1 MIRRCRGIVG
11 ANRVFLI
18 ACLSK
23 SLSNMVV
30 SAVKLLWFLRSLGY
44 KSWIKV
50 RSSDSIAASSDGFAR
65 HKAYRMANF
74 TQANRS
80 ALHHMLL
87 HVSWAYCLVIVEPV
101 DLLSLSDWG
110 CMPTSPSDQNGTR
123 IFAYEIESI
132 VIDTFIHVGEM
143 AWKSPY
149 YVRETLID
157 LAAGHEAHGFAL
169 SYFPLPMGGRAVDRS
184 PVSFNGPMCRLLI
197 STSVTWNFIIL

>member
-1 MIRRCRGIVG
+1 MTHNRRLKWWLWLRKAQTLPHGWFYSSQSFGTSSHASTRG
-11 ANRVFLI
+11 
-18 ACLSK
+18 
-23 SLSNMVV
+23 
-30 SAVKLLWFLRSLGY
+30 
-44 KSWIKV
+44 
-50 RSSDSIAASSDGFAR
+50 
-65 HKAYRMANF
+65 
-74 TQANRS
+74 
-80 ALHHMLL
+80 
-87 HVSWAYCLVIVEPV
+87 SWAYCLVIVEPV